1 MTGLSLLQGALR
13 SALASQGTQSEQGES
28 YWLDN
33 DRGLDEVRRGGG
45 AAGGRRQAERRYGAG
60 RGSPPGGGGSSGPAF
75 PTSSSRVSG
84 LARGGQ
90 SAVIKVVG
98 FAAGG
103 QRVGALAAYV
113 THEREGGVITEDESA
128 VTLDRAAVTEKLG
141 RWKQSYSE
149 RKPTKDVA
157 AIRFDLRADP
167 AQETATIEIA
177 VTGSLAGHHHA
188 LRTVAKGAGLFEVAA
203 VVVAEGRSWTG
214 ENGKTKR
221 QARYKFDQ
229 KFEAFIAG
237 RIAFETGAEVEATVI
252 GTSHGRDGLAY
263 RLGRLTIGGAA
274 RDEDGHEIATEAHIR
289 QRANAWNKDLG
300 SRTARDVMHLVL
312 SAKTG
317 TDGEAFRETARAFFA
332 AEFGDREYLLAVH
345 KDRGHLHAHAMVQVR
360 NAEGRRLNPNI
371 STFSAWRSRYAELA
385 QAHGIDMVATK
396 RSDMAASPTFTQG
409 EAALV
414 GRGVAPDHIR
424 RKVDAKRGC
433 AIHVPVREEGRQRA
447 REAHQAWAS
456 IEARDAAPAV
466 AERIS
471 DHLTRLSAA
480 VNLSHSGK
488 ALRLASLSIIERGGS
503 MARATA
509 DYLTAEFNR
518 TNQVLNRAL
527 PMLHGAD
534 KVEATKLA
542 GNYLTSLAKQVEA
555 AQAVEEGRFTERAGT
570 IEARKEWQAEDAS
583 EQARAPR
590 STANEVDRNQPD
602 RPAGDSRPPP
612 EAAALEA
619 VAMDAEKSAMRE
631 RAQAATA
638 SREEQAL
645 RANPASPVP
654 VQPDLP
660 RDAEELREDQELLID
675 RVQTQRMTQGKI
687 HRQ

>member
-1 MTGLSLLQGALR
+1 MTGLSLLQSAVR

-45 AAGGRRQAERRYGAG
+45 AAGGRRQADRRYGAS
-60 RGSPPGGGGSSGPAF
+60 RGSPPGGGGFSGPAF
-75 PTSSSRVSG
+75 PSSSSRVHG

-90 SAVIKVVG
+90 SAVIKVVS

-113 THEREGGVITEDESA
+113 THEREGGVVTEDESG

-141 RWKQSYSE
+141 RWKQGFSE

-157 AIRFDLRADP
+157 AIRFDLRVGP
-167 AQETATIEIA
+167 AQEAATIETA
-177 VTGSLAGHHHA
+177 VSRSLEGHHQA
-188 LRTVAKGAGLFEVAA
+188 LRTVAKGSGLFEVSA
-203 VVVAEGRSWTG
+203 VVVAEGRSWKDDDG
-214 ENGKTKR
+214 NTKR

-237 RIAFETGAEVEATVI
+237 RIASATGAEVEATII

-263 RLGRLTIGGAA
+263 RLARLTAGSAA
-274 RDEDGHEIATEAHIR
+274 RDEDGREIATEADVR
-289 QRANAWNKDLG
+289 ERANAWKKDLG

-312 SAKTG
+312 SAKAG
-317 TDGEAFRETARAFFA
+317 TDGQAFRETARAFFA
-332 AEFGDREYLLAVH
+332 AEFGDHEYLFAVH
-345 KDRGHLHAHAMVQVR
+345 NDRGHLHAHGMVQVR
-360 NAEGRRLNPNI
+360 SADGRRLNPNI
-371 STFSAWRSRYAELA
+371 SMFSAWRSRYAQLA

-396 RSDMAASPTFTQG
+396 RSDMAAAPAFTQG

-414 GRGVAPDHIR
+414 TRGVAPDHIR
-424 RKVDAKRGC
+424 RKVDAKRAG
-433 AIHVPVREEGRQRA
+433 AIHVPMRQEGRQRA
-447 REAHQAWAS
+447 REAYQAWTAVDT
-456 IEARDAAPAV
+456 RDAAPAA

-480 VNLSHSGK
+480 VNLSHSDQG
-488 ALRLASLSIIERGGS
+488 LRLAPLPIIERGTS

-527 PMLHGAD
+527 PMLQGAD

-542 GNYLTSLAKQVEA
+542 GDYLTSLAKQVEA
-555 AQAVEEGRFTERAGT
+555 AQAVEEGRFAERAGT
-570 IEARKEWQAEDAS
+570 IEARKERQAEDDS
-583 EQARAPR
+583 EQAHALG
-590 STANEVDRNQPD
+590 STAHETERNGLD

-619 VAMDAEKSAMRE
+619 RAVEADKSASRE
-631 RAQAATA
+631 RAEAAAA
-638 SREEQAL
+638 SREEQSL

-675 RVQTQRMTQGKI
+675 RIQAQKMTQGKI

>member
-60 RGSPPGGGGSSGPAF
+60 RGSPPGGGGFSGPAF

-90 SAVIKVVG
+90 SAVIKVVS

-113 THEREGGVITEDESA
+113 MHEREGGVVTEDESA

-157 AIRFDLRADP
+157 AIRFDLSADP
-167 AQETATIEIA
+167 APETATIEMA

-229 KFEAFIAG
+229 KFETFIAG
-237 RIAFETGAEVEATVI
+237 RIASATGAEVEATVI

-274 RDEDGHEIATEAHIR
+274 RDEDGREIATEAHIR

-332 AEFGDREYLLAVH
+332 AEFGDREYLFAVH
-345 KDRGHLHAHAMVQVR
+345 NDRGHLHAHAMVQVK
-360 NAEGRRLNPNI
+360 NADGRRLNPNI
-371 STFSAWRSRYAELA
+371 SMFSAWRSRYAELA
-385 QAHGIDMVATK
+385 QAHGINMVATK
-396 RSDMAASPTFTQG
+396 RSDMAAAPPFTQA

-414 GRGVAPDHIR
+414 ARGTAPEHIR
-424 RKVDAKRGC
+424 RKVDAKRAG
-433 AIHVPVREEGRQRA
+433 AVHVPVRQEGRQRA
-447 REAHQAWAS
+447 REAYQRA
-456 IEARDAAPAV
+456 ARW
-466 AERIS
+466 
-471 DHLTRLSAA
+471 L
-480 VNLSHSGK
+480 
-488 ALRLASLSIIERGGS
+488 
-503 MARATA
+503 
-509 DYLTAEFNR
+509 F
-518 TNQVLNRAL
+518 
-527 PMLHGAD
+527 
-534 KVEATKLA
+534 
-542 GNYLTSLAKQVEA
+542 
-555 AQAVEEGRFTERAGT
+555 AQ
-570 IEARKEWQAEDAS
+570 
-583 EQARAPR
+583 
-590 STANEVDRNQPD
+590 
-602 RPAGDSRPPP
+602 
-612 EAAALEA
+612 
-619 VAMDAEKSAMRE
+619 
-631 RAQAATA
+631 
-638 SREEQAL
+638 
-645 RANPASPVP
+645 
-654 VQPDLP
+654 
-660 RDAEELREDQELLID
+660 
-675 RVQTQRMTQGKI
+675 QR
-687 HRQ
+687 